1 MRRRGEKLSKKST
14 GEIFSHC
21 NGVKS
26 GKERKDGTLS
36 SSTSCIAKLPWQK
49 EFQHFV
55 PLSKEAPHDR
65 ILDSFL
71 CRNNLHTFSLCCVV
85 AGMSCKKFFPFKFFF
100 GGEKER
106 KTREMRLNRPDKY

>member
-71 CRNNLHTFSLCCVV
+71 CRNNLHTFSLCRNVLQENF
-85 AGMSCKKFFPFKFFF
+85 SFF
-100 GGEKER
+100 GAKKKGKQEK
-106 KTREMRLNRPDKY
+106 